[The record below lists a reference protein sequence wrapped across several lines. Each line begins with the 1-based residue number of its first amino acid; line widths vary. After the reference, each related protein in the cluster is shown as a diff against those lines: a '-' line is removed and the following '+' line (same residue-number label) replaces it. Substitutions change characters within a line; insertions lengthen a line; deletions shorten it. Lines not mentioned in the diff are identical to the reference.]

1 MNKNKVKEIFEKIGF
16 EAGLTQKGEL
26 IGKRIKSSLK
36 SHKMKNV
43 PKASFVFGLG
53 SIWR

>member
-1 MNKNKVKEIFEKIGF
+1 MNKNKIKEIFLF
-16 EAGLTQKGEL
+16 FLSEAGLTQKGEL

-36 SHKMKNV
+36 SGKTKNV